1 MHKFTQFLS
10 LMIDHILVL
19 CEWLV
24 IITSNKL
31 RHMLKT
37 VQGVFKNEVGKV
49 LQVIMIFAL
58 VLGIIIGIALGVHFD
73 L

>member
-1 MHKFTQFLS
+1 
-10 LMIDHILVL
+10 
-19 CEWLV
+19 
-24 IITSNKL
+24 
-31 RHMLKT
+31 MLKT

>member
-31 RHMLKT
+31 SHMLKT
-37 VQGVFKNEVGKV
+37 AQGFFKTEVGKV